1 MSEIRILEI
10 TRNVV
15 ARNDE
20 IAQSLRGRFVEARLA
35 VFNLLSAPG
44 SGKTTLLERTLR
56 ELQGRVR
63 CLVIEGDL
71 RTARDAERIAAAGGR
86 AVQIVT
92 HGTCHLESR
101 MIQGAIEGVDLG
113 GLDAIVIENV
123 GNLVCPS
130 SFDLGESARVVLAG
144 VTEGEDKPAKYPF
157 MFEKA
162 SAVVLNK
169 IDLLPHLVFDRGEFW
184 DAVGAV
190 NRSAERIELSCT
202 TGEGFDAWIRWFTAK
217 VSAARGTDTAPA
229 STK

>member
-1 MSEIRILEI
+1 MSEVRILEI

-20 IAQSLRGRFVEARLA
+20 LAQTLRTRFGEARLA

-56 ELQGRVR
+56 ELHGRVR

-71 RTARDAERIAAAGGR
+71 RTARDAQRIAAAGGR

-101 MIQGAIEGVDLG
+101 MIQGAIEGIDLRE
-113 GLDAIVIENV
+113 LDAIIIENV

-130 SFDLGESARVVLAG
+130 SFDLGESARVVLAS

-162 SAVVLNK
+162 SAIVLNK
-169 IDLLPHLVFDRGEFW
+169 IDLLPHLSFDRKEFW
-184 DAVGAV
+184 DGVDCV
-190 NRSAERIELSCT
+190 NRSATRVELSCA
-202 TGEGFDAWIRWFTAK
+202 TGEGFDGWISWFMAK
-217 VSAARGTDTAPA
+217 VSAARGNETAPA
-229 STK
+229 SKR